1 MYSVQYSEKQY
12 NVISQKCNF
21 HGEPASV
28 ELHLSFL
35 EECSILQFT
44 VGSNVFAY
52 MCTVHSSQ
60 FTVYNAQC
68 AEHNAQSTVH
78 SSQFTVH
85 SLQFTVYSSQCAE
98 HSGATNLCQ
107 HTNPTDH
114 HQAAPKPTH
123 LHQMTPLMIIIIII
137 IVIIINIVIIDIAII
152 ATIIIIIT
160 TFITFTAR

>member
-68 AEHNAQSTVH
+68 AEHNAQSTMRRAQFTVH
-78 SSQFTVH
+78 SSQFTVY
-85 SLQFTVYSSQCAE
+85 SLQFTVHNAQSTVVQLICVSIRIR
-98 HSGATNLCQ
+98 
-107 HTNPTDH
+107 P
-114 HQAAPKPTH
+114 
-123 LHQMTPLMIIIIII
+123 IIIKLHLNPLTCIK
-137 IVIIINIVIIDIAII
+137 
-152 ATIIIIIT
+152 
-160 TFITFTAR
+160 

>member
-60 FTVYNAQC
+60 FTV
-68 AEHNAQSTVH
+68 
-78 SSQFTVH
+78 H

-107 HTNPTDH
+107 HTNPMDH
-114 HQAAPKPTH
+114 NFDEK
-123 LHQMTPLMIIIIII
+123 
-137 IVIIINIVIIDIAII
+137 
-152 ATIIIIIT
+152 
-160 TFITFTAR
+160 